1 MEFTADDIFR
11 EIYELQEIIN
21 FILSESKDSWSYILM
36 PEKSM
41 ENIYEN
47 VFEGKERI
55 LNNAYFGEYKKPK
68 EPLAKNEV
76 RTRIKKEYDESYK
89 EKTINTENMVLKTIK
104 ETESN
109 INNVFKNMF
118 DEKENFL
125 LYGQYQKNVA
135 TENKFKSIFS
145 NLIYGEENQRFNA
158 ANMFFKNI
166 NEEKNVFERKDEKNF
181 LSEENIR
188 NIFKKNEDK
197 RSYEFKDILKYV
209 KSEEKIQRQK
219 RQINK
224 DEESKKINIT
234 FNNYNNE
241 YGKTDE
247 NRIINSIAEKIM
259 EYAQCGAEGVHI

>member
-1 MEFTADDIFR
+1 
-11 EIYELQEIIN
+11 
-21 FILSESKDSWSYILM
+21 
-36 PEKSM
+36 
-41 ENIYEN
+41 
-47 VFEGKERI
+47 
-55 LNNAYFGEYKKPK
+55 
-68 EPLAKNEV
+68 
-76 RTRIKKEYDESYK
+76 
-89 EKTINTENMVLKTIK
+89 
-104 ETESN
+104 
-109 INNVFKNMF
+109 
-118 DEKENFL
+118 
-125 LYGQYQKNVA
+125 
-135 TENKFKSIFS
+135 
-145 NLIYGEENQRFNA
+145 
-158 ANMFFKNI
+158 MFFKNI
-166 NEEKNVFERKDEKNF
+166 NEEQNVFERKDEKNF

-188 NIFKKNEDK
+188 NIFEKNEDK